1 MLASLSR
8 LKQPERNSQTTQED
22 PVYLIDYLCA
32 RILPHLLIVPPWSS
46 SFHFLVLLLNSIT
59 MLMVFPSVW
68 IVFLKQLHSCYPFP
82 KVNLGKF
89 PSRKSKSGIQDKT
102 VSSSV
107 LDGSSRSQVKVVKV
121 KLELNI
127 LWKNVGMKEN
137 MERSLIGRKTIGI
150 SCFIAL
156 CFTALLR

>member
-1 MLASLSR
+1 
-8 LKQPERNSQTTQED
+8 
-22 PVYLIDYLCA
+22 
-32 RILPHLLIVPPWSS
+32 
-46 SFHFLVLLLNSIT
+46 
-59 MLMVFPSVW
+59 MLMVYPYVW

-89 PSRKSKSGIQDKT
+89 PFRKLKSGMQDKT

-107 LDGSSRSQVKVVKV
+107 LDGSSRSQIEMVKG

-127 LWKNVGMKEN
+127 LWKNAGMKEN
-137 MERSLIGRKTIGI
+137 METSLIGRKTIGI

-156 CFTALLR
+156 CFSALLRWCLFNKLNVYGSRALSKSVSTIFQKAFAYFVSLSHSANCYNI

>member
-1 MLASLSR
+1 M
-8 LKQPERNSQTTQED
+8 
-22 PVYLIDYLCA
+22 
-32 RILPHLLIVPPWSS
+32 
-46 SFHFLVLLLNSIT
+46 
-59 MLMVFPSVW
+59 
-68 IVFLKQLHSCYPFP
+68 
-82 KVNLGKF
+82 
-89 PSRKSKSGIQDKT
+89 QDKT

-107 LDGSSRSQVKVVKV
+107 LDGSSRSQIEVVKG

-156 CFTALLR
+156 RFTALLR

>member
-1 MLASLSR
+1 M
-8 LKQPERNSQTTQED
+8 
-22 PVYLIDYLCA
+22 
-32 RILPHLLIVPPWSS
+32 
-46 SFHFLVLLLNSIT
+46 
-59 MLMVFPSVW
+59 
-68 IVFLKQLHSCYPFP
+68 
-82 KVNLGKF
+82 NLGKF